1 MNEIIA
7 ALFGGLQRIEP
18 PQGVSLLPIGGTKRP
33 LEPIWERRYGDRW
46 IRNLFEPCLIPVL
59 PEPEL
64 ASGTAVMVLPGGA
77 FRALAVDNEGIA
89 VATWLAKKGIA
100 AYVMLYRLLPTPED
114 TRELYVQ
121 LSHLVEQAGPRFAE
135 VDLGPPMTAIDDCIA
150 GLKLV
155 RNRASEA
162 GAQHIGVLGFSA
174 GGILSLALGASDEHE
189 RPDFVGALYPNLDV
203 IPVMPEPPPL
213 FIATCCDDPLFGG
226 RGFGIVE
233 AWNEAGGDV
242 VLNAFAQGGHGFGLT
257 HQNLPSDAWPT
268 LFLEWLRE
276 RGYFPTS

>member
-18 PQGVSLLPIGGTKRP
+18 PQGLSLLPIDGTHRA

-46 IRNLFEPCLIPVL
+46 IRNLFAPCLIPVL
-59 PEPEL
+59 PEPER
-64 ASGTAVMVLPGGA
+64 ANGTAVMVLPGGA

-89 VATWLAKKGIA
+89 VATWLAEHGIA
-100 AYVMLYRLLPTPED
+100 AYVLLYRLVPTPED
-114 TRELYVQ
+114 TRELYAQ
-121 LSHLVEQAGPRFAE
+121 LSRLVEQAGPRLAE
-135 VDLGPPMTAIDDCIA
+135 VDLGPPTAAIDDCIA

-155 RNRASEA
+155 RGKARELK
-162 GAQHIGVLGFSA
+162 AQRVGVLGFSA
-174 GGILSLALGASDEHE
+174 GAILSLALGASDEHE
-189 RPDFVGALYPNLDV
+189 RPDFVGAIYPNLDV

-242 VLNAFAQGGHGFGLT
+242 ALNAFARGGHGFGLT
-257 HQNLPSDAWPT
+257 RQDLPSDAWPA
-268 LFLEWLRE
+268 LFLSWLRE
-276 RGYFPTS
+276 RGLSPTS